1 MNLSRVS
8 KKVPH
13 EDSRMTMLAFHENKI
28 KEFENYYKTRPEKE
42 VLLEQLK
49 IKFKA
54 MRNVYSNEA
63 FELKKKIEKLDLVIQ
78 DMYSQS
84 DYSEYLMK
92 SAQYLKEYKNSKNIS
107 LDDPYENGII
117 LNKTDKINISNIE
130 DSDEEDFDEEEEHI
144 NKNDKNETFE
154 YISARSNKG
163 QISKIFMQDCLGEG
177 LSLGLSLGLKKNET
191 ALYCQD
197 CKMDKVINHKEALAT
212 CLGCGLTETY
222 QDSEL
227 TTEFSEE
234 IEVLSPFSYK
244 RINHFKEWISMMLA
258 RESAS
263 PPEDVIDKLLL
274 ELKKDCIR
282 KTEDVT
288 PKRIRNYLK
297 RLGLNKQY
305 EHVPAIIYK
314 ICGVTPPV
322 ISRELENKLINM
334 FEEIQ
339 LPFEKHK
346 PRVRKNFLSYSY
358 VLHKFVELLGQDY
371 LLDSFPLLK
380 SREKLY
386 EQDRLFALI
395 CNDLGWTFIPSI

>member
-13 EDSRMTMLAFHENKI
+13 EDCRMTLLAFHENKVR
-28 KEFENYYKTRPEKE
+28 EFENYYKTRPEKE
-42 VLLEQLK
+42 ILLEQLK
-49 IKFKA
+49 IKAKTL
-54 MRNVYSNEA
+54 RNVYSNDA
-63 FELKKKIEKLDLVIQ
+63 FLLKKQIRDLDKEIQ
-78 DMYSQS
+78 EMYLQG
-84 DYSEYLMK
+84 DYNEYLMK

-107 LDDPYENGII
+107 LDDPYEDGIV
-117 LNKTDKINISNIE
+117 LKKSNKRLDISNIDPE
-130 DSDEEDFDEEEEHI
+130 SDDEEGQVLE
-144 NKNDKNETFE
+144 ETFE
-154 YISARSNKG
+154 YISERSNKG
-163 QISKIFMQDCLGEG
+163 QISKNFMQDCLGEG
-177 LSLGLSLGLKKNET
+177 LSLGLPSLGPIKKSDN
-191 ALYCQD
+191 ALYCQT
-197 CKMDKVINHKEALAT
+197 CQRDKVINHKEALAT
-212 CLGCGLTETY
+212 CLGCGITETY

-314 ICGVTPPV
+314 ICGVVPPV

-339 LPFEKHK
+339 IPFEKHK
-346 PRVRKNFLSYSY
+346 PPSRKNFLSYSY
-358 VLHKFVELLGQDY
+358 ILHKTCQLLGQDY
-371 LLDSFPLLK
+371 LLESFPLLK

-386 EQDRLFALI
+386 EQDRIFSLI
-395 CNDLGWTFIPSI
+395 CKDLGWTFIPSI